1 LLVLAVLAGTACSR
15 SAPLVTEPAT
25 VPERTLIRAVAVFD
39 GRGDARTTAQDVL
52 IEGDRIAR
60 VAPTG
65 AITPG
70 EDTAVVEG
78 AGLTLLPGL
87 IDMHGHVLSNP
98 RPVWGG
104 GSPDGDRNLQS
115 YLYCG
120 VTTVFDP
127 GSLDSDIFDRRAA
140 VAAGDLLGPTIFTAG
155 PIFTTPGG
163 HPVALLRSL
172 APWWLRWYVVPH
184 FTREVATEA
193 EARTAVAELA
203 AARPD
208 AIKVAIDAIPLE
220 TPIIGEDVVGAI
232 VDEARKHDLR
242 TVAHVGTVA
251 DALEAARAGVAAWMH
266 GVYKEPIPEEDMPAI
281 VAAGIPYV
289 ATTVVFDGY
298 ADVFDGVRVATALE
312 RETAAADVLDS
323 FAPVPEEYGTAS
335 LRAFVAALSKSR
347 AARCDNVR
355 RVHAAGV
362 TVLAGADS
370 QSGVFPGPGLHRELA
385 LLVQCGLTP
394 VEALRAATADAARFI
409 TEDADPDFG
418 IIAEGKRADLVL
430 VAGDPTTDVAA
441 SEHIR
446 EVFRAGVR
454 LERHP
459 IANAS

>member
-1 LLVLAVLAGTACSR
+1 
-15 SAPLVTEPAT
+15 
-25 VPERTLIRAVAVFD
+25 
-39 GRGDARTTAQDVL
+39 
-52 IEGDRIAR
+52 
-60 VAPTG
+60 
-65 AITPG
+65 
-70 EDTAVVEG
+70 
-78 AGLTLLPGL
+78 
-87 IDMHGHVLSNP
+87 
-98 RPVWGG
+98 
-104 GSPDGDRNLQS
+104 
-115 YLYCG
+115 
-120 VTTVFDP
+120 
-127 GSLDSDIFDRRAA
+127 
-140 VAAGDLLGPTIFTAG
+140 
-155 PIFTTPGG
+155 
-163 HPVALLRSL
+163 
-172 APWWLRWYVVPH
+172 
-184 FTREVATEA
+184 
-193 EARTAVAELA
+193 
-203 AARPD
+203 
-208 AIKVAIDAIPLE
+208 
-220 TPIIGEDVVGAI
+220 
-232 VDEARKHDLR
+232 
-242 TVAHVGTVA
+242 
-251 DALEAARAGVAAWMH
+251 
-266 GVYKEPIPEEDMPAI
+266 
-281 VAAGIPYV
+281 
-289 ATTVVFDGY
+289 
-298 ADVFDGVRVATALE
+298 VATAHE